1 MVRCAGL
8 DPPEKQVP
16 MPRHITFQRK
26 RANRR
31 VVNEEQLIELLREF
45 GEVRA
50 RFVSTKGIW

>member
-1 MVRCAGL
+1 MVHCAGL
-8 DPPEKQVP
+8 VSPVKQVP

-50 RFVSTKGIW
+50 SFVSRGT

>member
-1 MVRCAGL
+1 MVHRAGL
-8 DPPEKQVP
+8 TSPVRQVP

-50 RFVSTKGIW
+50 SIVTPKGI

>member
-1 MVRCAGL
+1 MVHYTGL
-8 DPPEKQVP
+8 SPPEKQMP

-50 RFVSTKGIW
+50 SIAM